1 MSFRD
6 LLKESFRS
14 LFSNKTR
21 SGLTILGIV
30 IGIASVI
37 SMVSIGQGTQKTI
50 TSTIEN
56 LGSNLL
62 TIIPGAVMQGGM
74 SLGRG
79 TFQSLKNE
87 DVTVL
92 KDINGIEYISPE
104 TSRRYQIVS
113 SVGLNTNTTVMGVTA
128 DYYAAR
134 NMSMKDGFYFN
145 DVQLKN
151 LSRIV
156 ILGANA
162 SNDLFGETDPI
173 NKTVKINKINFK
185 VIGIFSGKGGA
196 GFSNIDDM
204 VFVPLPTMQKIL
216 TGNDYLSNI
225 VISVKDKNIIDDV
238 KNDIIL
244 TLATK
249 HNIDPNN
256 PDFTVISQADILSSL
271 NQITNTFTLFLAAIA
286 GISLLVGGIGIM
298 NMMLTNVTERT
309 HEIGIRKAIGATKR
323 DIVLQFLSESIILTS
338 IGGIIGILLGWGI
351 SILIG
356 KLMSITTLVTLSAV
370 LLACGVS
377 AGIGIVFG
385 YYPAKKA
392 ANLNPIDA
400 LRYE

>member
-1 MSFRD
+1 MLFND

-14 LFSNKTR
+14 LLSNKTR

-62 TIIPGAVMQGGM
+62 TIMPGAVMQGGV

-79 TFQSLKNE
+79 TFQSMKNE
-87 DVTVL
+87 DAEGL
-92 KDINGIEYISPE
+92 KDISGIEYISPE
-104 TSRRYQIVS
+104 VSRRYQIVS
-113 SVGLNTNTTVMGVTA
+113 STGLNTNASVIGVSA
-128 DYYAAR
+128 DYYSAR
-134 NMSMKDGFYFN
+134 NMTMTDGLYFN
-145 DVQLKN
+145 DTQLKN
-151 LSRIV
+151 LSRV
-156 ILGANA
+156 TILGYNA
-162 SNDLFGETDPI
+162 SQDLFGEADPL
-173 NKTVKINKINFK
+173 NKTIKINKINFK
-185 VIGIFSGKGGA
+185 VIGVFAEKGSM
-196 GFSNIDDM
+196 GFSSIDDM
-204 VFVPLPTMQKIL
+204 VFIPLLTMQKIL

-225 VISVKDKNIIDDV
+225 VVSVKDKNMIDDV
-238 KNDIIL
+238 KNEI
-244 TLATK
+244 TLALAKK
-249 HNIDPNN
+249 HNIDPEN
-256 PDFTVISQADILSSL
+256 PDFTIISQADILSSL
-271 NQITNTFTLFLAAIA
+271 NQITTTFTIFLAAIA

-309 HEIGIRKAIGATKR
+309 REIGIRKAIGATRK
-323 DIVLQFLSESIILTS
+323 DIVLQFLSEAIILTT
-338 IGGIIGILLGWGI
+338 IGGIIGIILGWLI

-356 KLMSITTLVTLSAV
+356 KIMSITTLVTFSAIALSF
-370 LLACGVS
+370 GVS
-377 AGIGIVFG
+377 AGIGIIFG